1 MRSHLFNSP
10 AALLAIITT
19 ALVSLGIIFVYSSSG
34 ARAGVEMRRAA
45 AAEVQQPVE
54 DFAFHHHH
62 KYVQKQVVWTIL
74 GLIGMMVM
82 MKIPIDKLEKYSP
95 HFLGFCTVLLILVV
109 ASPLG
114 VSAKGAN
121 RWLSLGVVTIQ
132 PAEFSK
138 IALIMF
144 MAWFLSKKRDD
155 IREFKRGFVP
165 TVGIW
170 VLFAFLIA
178 LERDF
183 GTIIL
188 MGSVMLGMWCLARM
202 KMSHIAS
209 LALASLPV
217 MIFLLF
223 QYSYRIRRI
232 LAFFNPD
239 AFMNKEGYQL
249 HQSLIAVGSGGIFGK
264 GLGLGFQKYHFLP
277 EAHTD
282 FIFATVCEELGF
294 IGGVCVLM
302 LFLGFALTGFRISY
316 RAPDYFGG
324 LVAAGI
330 TMTIVFAAF
339 INFAVVLGLVPT
351 KGLALPFFSYGG
363 SAMVSSLLAVG
374 LLINIANY
382 TAVSHGGE

>member
-10 AALLAIITT
+10 AALLAIITI

-62 KYVQKQVVWTIL
+62 KYVKKQVVWTIL
-74 GLIGMMVM
+74 GLMGMIVM

-249 HQSLIAVGSGGIFGK
+249 HQSLIAVGSGGFFGK

-282 FIFATVCEELGF
+282 FIFATACEELGF
-294 IGGVCVLM
+294 IGGVCVLI